1 MKRIL
6 VPIFQERI
14 SPVFDSCT
22 RVLVITVQDGK
33 EIDRDQIYLDNLT
46 IEERIPILRRL
57 QPSVVICG
65 GISEELSQIL
75 EQLHIGLICGVAGN
89 VNDVVKAFLSKKL
102 NDPLFFMP
110 GFKTTH

>member
-1 MKRIL
+1 
-6 VPIFQERI
+6 
-14 SPVFDSCT
+14 
-22 RVLVITVQDGK
+22 
-33 EIDRDQIYLDNLT
+33 
-46 IEERIPILRRL
+46 
-57 QPSVVICG
+57 VVICG